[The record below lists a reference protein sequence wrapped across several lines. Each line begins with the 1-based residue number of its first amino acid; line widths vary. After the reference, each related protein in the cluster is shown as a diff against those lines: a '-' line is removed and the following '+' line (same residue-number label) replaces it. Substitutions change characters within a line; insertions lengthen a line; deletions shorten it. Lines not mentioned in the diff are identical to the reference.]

1 MSVCVAVT
9 DSKEGHAALEAAASE
24 AAQLNA
30 PLLAVNLTGSD
41 LDTSA
46 ITPGLR
52 CEVVVP
58 SAPSSLDEV
67 EQVLQVI
74 KSRPDITRLVV
85 GVRKRSAVGKAVLGS
100 IPQRLILEATVPV
113 LSVKTTAPED

>member
-9 DSKEGHAALEAAASE
+9 DSKEGQVALEAAANE
-24 AAQLNA
+24 AVQLNA
-30 PLLAVNLTGSD
+30 SLLAVNLTGSE

-46 ITPGLR
+46 ITPELS

-58 SAPSSLDEV
+58 SSPSSLDEV

-74 KSRPDITRLVV
+74 KNRPEITRLVV
-85 GVRKRSAVGKAVLGS
+85 GVRNRSAVGKAVLGS

-113 LSVKTTAPED
+113 LSVKISTLED

>member
-9 DSKEGHAALEAAASE
+9 DSREGHAALEAAVTE
-24 AAQLNA
+24 AARLDV
-30 PLLAVNLTGSD
+30 PLLAVNLTGSA

-46 ITPGLR
+46 LGAVQPF
-52 CEVVVP
+52 EEVVP
-58 SAPSSLDEV
+58 SGPSTLDEV

-74 KSRPDITRLVV
+74 EKRPEITRLVV
-85 GVRKRSAVGKAVLGS
+85 GVRRRSAVGKAVLGS

-113 LSVKTTAPED
+113 LSVKSSDS